1 MTSRCA
7 GGVVPN
13 CATHKESTYKEPLT
27 SSSMASLNEKVET
40 LTVQLGLTR
49 GAPFAQAIAQALK
62 MLGLE
67 ERASNL
73 NLVEKADLC
82 LATLGSTPSSSATA
96 PSQPAPVVVQGAVV
110 VPSSNA
116 EPPMGLV
123 LPTGPSSYGQPAY
136 GGAMPAPFAQPAV
149 APAPQQIAPA
159 PHPSYGQPA
168 YGGAVHT
175 PYGQPAIAPAPQPMA
190 APAPQQVSL
199 TGS

>member
-1 MTSRCA
+1 
-7 GGVVPN
+7 
-13 CATHKESTYKEPLT
+13 
-27 SSSMASLNEKVET
+27 MASLNEKVET
-40 LTVQLGLTR
+40 LTVQLSLTPL
-49 GAPFAQAIAQALK
+49 APAAQAIAQALK
-62 MLGLE
+62 TLGLE

-73 NLVEKADLC
+73 NLVEQADLC

-123 LPTGPSSYGQPAY
+123 LPAGPSSYGQPAY
-136 GGAMPAPFAQPAV
+136 GGAMPAPYAQPAV

-168 YGGAVHT
+168 YGGTVQT

>member
-1 MTSRCA
+1 
-7 GGVVPN
+7 
-13 CATHKESTYKEPLT
+13 
-27 SSSMASLNEKVET
+27 MASLNEKVET
-40 LTVQLGLTR
+40 LTVQLSLTR
-49 GAPFAQAIAQALK
+49 GAPAAQAIAQALK
-62 MLGLE
+62 KLGLE

-73 NLVEKADLC
+73 NLVEQADLC

-123 LPTGPSSYGQPAY
+123 LPTGPSS
-136 GGAMPAPFAQPAV
+136 QPAV
-149 APAPQQIAPA
+149 APGPQQIAPA

-168 YGGAVHT
+168 YGGTVHT

-190 APAPQQVSL
+190 APLPQQVSL
-199 TGS
+199 IGS

>member
-1 MTSRCA
+1 MLA
-7 GGVVPN
+7 PFWGGGERFTKGSH
-13 CATHKESTYKEPLT
+13 ARG
-27 SSSMASLNEKVET
+27 SMASLNEKVET

-49 GAPFAQAIAQALK
+49 GAPAAQAIAQALK

-73 NLVEKADLC
+73 NLVEQADLC

-96 PSQPAPVVVQGAVV
+96 PKQPAPVVVQGAVV

-116 EPPMGLV
+116 EPPMGLPV

-136 GGAMPAPFAQPAV
+136 GGAMPAPYAQPAV
-149 APAPQQIAPA
+149 APSPQQIAPA

-168 YGGAVHT
+168 YGGTVQT

>member
-1 MTSRCA
+1 
-7 GGVVPN
+7 
-13 CATHKESTYKEPLT
+13 
-27 SSSMASLNEKVET
+27 MASLNEKVET

-49 GAPFAQAIAQALK
+49 GAPAAQAIAQALK

-116 EPPMGLV
+116 EPPMGLPV
-123 LPTGPSSYGQPAY
+123 LPTGPSSYGPAY
-136 GGAMPAPFAQPAV
+136 GGAMPAPYAQPAV

-168 YGGAVHT
+168 YGGTVHT

>member
-1 MTSRCA
+1 
-7 GGVVPN
+7 
-13 CATHKESTYKEPLT
+13 
-27 SSSMASLNEKVET
+27 MASLIEKVET

-49 GAPFAQAIAQALK
+49 GAPAAQAIAQALK

-116 EPPMGLV
+116 EPPMGLPL

-136 GGAMPAPFAQPAV
+136 GGAMPAPYAQPAV
-149 APAPQQIAPA
+149 APGPQQIAPV

-168 YGGAVHT
+168 YGGTVQT

>member
-1 MTSRCA
+1 
-7 GGVVPN
+7 
-13 CATHKESTYKEPLT
+13 
-27 SSSMASLNEKVET
+27 MASLNEKVET

-49 GAPFAQAIAQALK
+49 GAPAAQAIAQALK

-116 EPPMGLV
+116 EPPMGLPV

-136 GGAMPAPFAQPAV
+136 GGAMPAPYAQPAV
-149 APAPQQIAPA
+149 APAPQQIARA
-159 PHPSYGQPA
+159 PQQIYAAPYPSYGQPA
-168 YGGAVHT
+168 YAGTVQTPEHAAGGRSC
-175 PYGQPAIAPAPQPMA
+175 A
-190 APAPQQVSL
+190 AAHCRS
-199 TGS
+199 GAAAG